1 MSIDQRGFVYIA
13 QAEAAEFLQPQQ
25 VMYNQTINLIEYG
38 EDIVT
43 VHTTSGMTFTADHV
57 LCTFSVGVLQNT
69 DVAFQPPLPDWKI
82 EAINS
87 IEMVSRVWSLNL
99 NLNLDTYCAPGYL
112 HKDFP
117 SVQRDF
123 LVPHGG
129 NLYLAVTISLIH
141 TASDGIVCSRA
152 KRTVSRLAKLGSR
165 RILPRFWHNLCHGH
179 CKWILSRD
187 DHRSHV
193 VSGRLVSLRRAAHS

>member
-1 MSIDQRGFVYIA
+1 MSIDQRGFVHIA

-25 VMYNQTINLIEYG
+25 VIYNETVNLIEYG
-38 EDIVT
+38 EDSVT
-43 VHTTSGMTFTADHV
+43 VHTTGGMTITADHV

-87 IEMVSRVWSLNL
+87 IEMVSRVLDL
-99 NLNLDTYCAPGYL
+99 DLDLDLDTYCALGYL

-129 NLYLAVTISLIH
+129 KPLPRCNDISYP
-141 TASDGIVCSRA
+141 
-152 KRTVSRLAKLGSR
+152 R
-165 RILPRFWHNLCHGH
+165 RIRWDCMQ
-179 CKWILSRD
+179 
-187 DHRSHV
+187 RSKEEGIP
-193 VSGRLVSLRRAAHS
+193 SGRAWITLDSSPVLT